1 MQTQILLLPQQSYGR
16 FGNSGPPSG
25 KSADRQ
31 PLRGGP
37 RGVSPT
43 ARCPKPT
50 RRNAGLANVRSSSG
64 LLRLVVKNQKLV
76 FFERQLSVG
85 SASIVGELDL
95 EDAGGK
101 RFDDG
106 SDLAAK
112 QAIAGQVCGEG
123 DDI

>member
-1 MQTQILLLPQQSYGR
+1 
-16 FGNSGPPSG
+16 
-25 KSADRQ
+25 
-31 PLRGGP
+31 
-37 RGVSPT
+37 
-43 ARCPKPT
+43 
-50 RRNAGLANVRSSSG
+50 

-85 SASIVGELDL
+85 SALIVGEFDL

-112 QAIAGQVCGEG
+112 QAIAGQIGDEG
-123 DDI
+123 NDI